1 MHIFRRCASF
11 SLSLINKGKDGCPLI
26 QEFGKRQIK
35 TLLLKFL
42 YAIFA
47 LILQKSCTFVT
58 ENDAHLR
65 KMYIIFLSGISMNE
79 QANVF
84 PQVSATKGVGEAVGV
99 PNRKWFVA
107 FVGHN
112 TEKACRDR
120 LQKLGYEAF
129 VASQEEE
136 HHWANGRKRR
146 IERILISTIIFVR
159 VSEAE
164 RRTIVKLP
172 YIHAF
177 LTDKAGLPNAAGIR
191 PLAVIPDRQMEMLRF
206 MLYQSDRPVEFVSA
220 PLSVGDQIQVLRGAM
235 AGLVGEIVTL
245 ASGGE
250 PRIGVRIKYLG
261 YAILHVSPE
270 DVEKLTA

>member
-1 MHIFRRCASF
+1 
-11 SLSLINKGKDGCPLI
+11 
-26 QEFGKRQIK
+26 
-35 TLLLKFL
+35 
-42 YAIFA
+42 
-47 LILQKSCTFVT
+47 
-58 ENDAHLR
+58 
-65 KMYIIFLSGISMNE
+65 MYD

-84 PQVSATKGVGEAVGV
+84 PQVTATEGVGEAVGI
-99 PNRKWFVA
+99 PERKWFVA

-136 HHWANGRKRR
+136 HHWANGRKRK

-159 VSEAE
+159 ASEAE

-177 LTDKAGLPNAAGIR
+177 LTDKAGRPTEAGIR
-191 PLAVIPDRQMEMLRF
+191 PLAVIPDKQMDMLRF
-206 MLYQSDRPVEFVSA
+206 MLYQSERPVEFVA
-220 PLSVGDQIQVLRGAM
+220 TPLSVGDHIHVLRGAM
-235 AGLVGEIVTL
+235 AGLQGEVVTL
-245 ASGGE
+245 CDGAE
-250 PRIGVRIKYLG
+250 PRIGVRIDFLG
-261 YAILHVSPE
+261 YATLHISPE